1 MAYDWDFS
9 VIVPYAPAMFR
20 GMLVSLWLSA
30 LVIVIGTPL
39 GFLLGGVLG
48 TRVVP
53 VREVTQTAVDVVR
66 SIPVLVLLL
75 LSNYYL
81 PVLLDA
87 PRMSPFAIA
96 LTALTINLTC
106 FVADLVRGAA
116 LHVDGAELDA
126 ARAVGL
132 RESQVALRFAVPRI
146 VRVTIPGLTLLCI
159 ATVKNSALASV
170 IAVYEL
176 THTASLVITE
186 RFRTLEALTV
196 ATGLYVLVLLP
207 ATRLA
212 RYLEATTSRWRIR

>member
-1 MAYDWDFS
+1 MGYDWDFS
-9 VIVPYAPAMFR
+9 AVVPYAPAMLR
-20 GMLVSLWLSA
+20 GLLVSLWLSA
-30 LVIVIGTPL
+30 LVIVMGTPL

-66 SIPVLVLLL
+66 SVPVLVLLL
-75 LSNYYL
+75 FSNYYL
-81 PVLLDA
+81 PVLLGA
-87 PRMSPFAIA
+87 PRMSPFTVA
-96 LTALTINLTC
+96 LTALTVNLAC

-116 LHVDGAELDA
+116 LHVDAAELDA

-132 RESQVALRFAVPRI
+132 RESQVVLRFAVPRI
-146 VRVTIPGLTLLCI
+146 VGLTIPGLTLLCV

-176 THTASLVITE
+176 THTANLVITE

-207 ATRLA
+207 VTRLA
-212 RYLEATTSRWRIR
+212 RYLEATASKWRTR